1 MKLLRTLPTRTLA
14 LLLVAVGMLAA
25 GGAAIAVAASG
36 GGGPAP
42 PPKPLA
48 QAVHDALA
56 GPKPSG
62 ITARITFTNR
72 LFPSGALLGNVG
84 SALMSG
90 ASGRLWATNDGAG
103 RLELQ
108 SNAGDV
114 QVVWNTSRVSVYD
127 ASSNTVYRAK
137 LPRHA
142 GKDTGRNDAGAP
154 PALSEIADFLAK
166 LGAHAALSG
175 AKPTDVAGRP
185 AYRVSISPKHD
196 GGLLGSAQL
205 AWDAA
210 RGVPLDVA
218 IYAQGASSPVLELRA
233 SHISYGR
240 VPASDVSISAPSGS
254 KTVDLGSVAKD
265 ARHHGESGKAVNGLA
280 AARAAAGFPV
290 VAPGS
295 LVGLPRRDVRAIGS
309 SDAKTVLVVYGQGL
323 GALVVVERKAGSQGQ
338 PGGMLTSLPKISV
351 DGSTGHELATQ
362 LGTVLQWRRSGVD
375 YVLAGSLPSAA
386 AEAAA
391 RDLK

>member
-1 MKLLRTLPTRTLA
+1 VKLLRTLPTRRLA
-14 LLLVAVGMLAA
+14 LLLAAVAAIAA
-25 GGAAIAVAASG
+25 GAAAIAVAASG
-36 GGGPAP
+36 GGGPTPA
-42 PPKPLA
+42 PKPLA
-48 QAVHDALA
+48 RAIHDAVA
-56 GPKPSG
+56 GPEPSG

-90 ASGRLWATNDGAG
+90 ASGRVWVTNDGAG

-114 QVVWNTSRVSVYD
+114 QVVWNGKRVSVYD
-127 ASSNTVYRAK
+127 ASSNTVYRAM
-137 LPRHA
+137 LPTKHGA
-142 GKDTGRNDAGAP
+142 PEKDTGGP
-154 PALSEIADFLAK
+154 PALSQIGTFLAK
-166 LGAHAALSG
+166 LGGYATLSG
-175 AKPTDVAGRP
+175 AEPTNLAGQA

-196 GGLLGSAQL
+196 GGLLGKAQL

-218 IYAQGASSPVLELRA
+218 IFAQGSSSPVLELKA
-233 SHISYGR
+233 TEISYGR
-240 VPASDVSISAPSGS
+240 VPSSDVAISPPKGA
-254 KTVDLGSVAKD
+254 KTVDLGSVAKN
-265 ARHHGESGKAVNGLA
+265 AGHSGAGKAVSGLA

-290 VAPGS
+290 VAPS
-295 LVGLPRRDVRAIGS
+295 TLVGLPRRDVRTVGGGRS
-309 SDAKTVLVVYGQGL
+309 KTVLVVYGQGL
-323 GALVVVERKAGSQGQ
+323 GALVVVERKAGSQEQ
-338 PGGMLTSLPKISV
+338 PSGMLSSLPKISV
-351 DGSTGHELATQ
+351 DGFTGHELATQ
-362 LGTVLQWRRSGVD
+362 LGTVIQWRRANVA